1 MDTEGLFFSLGLLE
15 YTTGTKEMLEGK
27 RLKVLYAEKN
37 RKAALILHN
46 IVDNVMIKSKFCILN
61 IPVVSLALKIALHPF
76 LLVIQTSQVVAKRL
90 KEKRI
95 LIIR

>member
-37 RKAALILHN
+37 RN
-46 IVDNVMIKSKFCILN
+46 NVVDNVMIKSKFCILN

>member
-15 YTTGTKEMLEGK
+15 YTTGIKEMLEGK

-37 RKAALILHN
+37 RKAALN
-46 IVDNVMIKSKFCILN
+46 IVDNVMIKSKFSILN